1 MTDPVAVPSTGPE
14 PTGAG
19 LELPVP
25 VERSEAAPGALP
37 YVGLATVLLLWGL
50 GPPVS
55 KLITAPPLTA
65 SFARLWTS
73 SLAMLA
79 IGVVSGHRPSRAS
92 MRASLIGGVAFGLNS
107 LVFFT
112 ALSNASIAT
121 ITVIGSLQPAVV
133 MLGASRLFGE
143 RVNRRVIAWTAVA
156 IGGAVVAVLGA
167 GASVH
172 SNALGVLCSIG
183 SLLAMGV
190 YFLAS
195 KQARRTLGAWEYVTG
210 VMLWASILVT
220 PVVALGGGLGHLDA
234 IDHVDWFWLFV
245 MLIGPGVGGQ
255 LIMGWSVRWV
265 PVSLSAMILLGSTV
279 VSILAAWP
287 IHGEQPTV
295 VQLVGCT
302 ITLGAVGLIL
312 QGR

>member
-1 MTDPVAVPSTGPE
+1 MTNPVAGPSTGPN
-14 PTGAG
+14 PLGATVQTVA
-19 LELPVP
+19 PVD
-25 VERSEAAPGALP
+25 RSEAAPGALP
-37 YVGLATVLLLWGL
+37 YVGLAVVLLLWGF

-55 KLITAPPLTA
+55 KLLTAPPLTA

-73 SLAMLA
+73 SLAMLLLGLLA
-79 IGVVSGHRPSRAS
+79 RHRPSWAT
-92 MRASLIGGVAFGLNS
+92 MRGSFIAGVAFGLNS

-133 MLGASRLFGE
+133 MLGASRIFGE
-143 RVNRRVIAWTAVA
+143 RLNRRVLTWTGVA
-156 IGGAVVAVLGA
+156 IGGAVLAVLGA

-172 SNALGVLCSIG
+172 TNALGVMCAIG

-195 KQARRTLGAWEYVTG
+195 KHARKSLGAWEYVTG

-220 PVVALGGGLGHLDA
+220 PVVALGGGLNHLDA
-234 IDHVDWFWLFV
+234 IDRVDWFWLFV

-279 VSILAAWP
+279 VAIVAAWP
-287 IHGEQPTV
+287 IHGEQPTL
-295 VQLVGCT
+295 VQLVGCVV
-302 ITLGAVGLIL
+302 TLGAVGLIL

>member
-1 MTDPVAVPSTGPE
+1 MTNPVAGPSTGPN
-14 PTGAG
+14 PLGATVQTVA
-19 LELPVP
+19 PVD
-25 VERSEAAPGALP
+25 RSEAAPGALP
-37 YVGLATVLLLWGL
+37 YVGLAVVLLLWGF

-55 KLITAPPLTA
+55 KLLTAPPLTA

-73 SLAMLA
+73 SLAMLLLGLLA
-79 IGVVSGHRPSRAS
+79 RHRPSWAT
-92 MRASLIGGVAFGLNS
+92 MRGSFIAGVAFGLNS

-133 MLGASRLFGE
+133 MLGASRIFGE
-143 RVNRRVIAWTAVA
+143 RLNRRVLTWTGVA
-156 IGGAVVAVLGA
+156 IGGAVLAVLGA

-172 SNALGVLCSIG
+172 TNAFGVMCAIG

-195 KQARRTLGAWEYVTG
+195 KHARKSLGAWEYVTG

-220 PVVALGGGLGHLDA
+220 PVVALGGGLNHLDA
-234 IDHVDWFWLFV
+234 IDRVDWFWLFV

-279 VSILAAWP
+279 VAIVAAWP
-287 IHGEQPTV
+287 IHGEQPTL
-295 VQLVGCT
+295 VQLVGCVV
-302 ITLGAVGLIL
+302 TLGAVGLIL